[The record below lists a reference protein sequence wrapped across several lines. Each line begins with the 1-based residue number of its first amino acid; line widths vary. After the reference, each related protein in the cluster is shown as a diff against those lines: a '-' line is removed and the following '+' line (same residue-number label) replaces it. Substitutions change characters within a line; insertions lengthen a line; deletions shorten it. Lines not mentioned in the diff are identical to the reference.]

1 MLRRFA
7 SALLVLPLLGAAVVG
22 AATRL
27 AARGCA
33 MRAKH
38 DCCKR
43 AHSTAPAVAALMTC
57 CLADNPQPAPAR
69 TNFTL
74 RAPSDAGPAPNVAAR
89 TPALQSPAQPRVYAP
104 PFQPSHSPP
113 AYIQHLALL
122 I

>member
-27 AARGCA
+27 AAHGCP
-33 MRAKH
+33 MPGRH

-43 AHSTAPAVAALMTC
+43 AHSTAPAVAAGMIC
-57 CLADNPQPAPAR
+57 CLADRPQSAPAR

-74 RAPSDAGPAPNVAAR
+74 RAPSDAGPAPNAAAR
-89 TPALQSPAQPRVYAP
+89 TPALKASAQPRAYAP

>member
-7 SALLVLPLLGAAVVG
+7 SALLVLPLLGAAVAG

-27 AARGCA
+27 AARECP
-33 MRAKH
+33 MRAMH

-43 AHSTAPAVAALMTC
+43 AHSTAPAVAAAMTC
-57 CLADNPQPAPAR
+57 CLADRPQPAPAR
-69 TNFTL
+69 ANFTL
-74 RAPSDAGPAPNVAAR
+74 RAPSDASPAPTVAAR
-89 TPALQSPAQPRVYAP
+89 TPALTPSAPPRAYAP